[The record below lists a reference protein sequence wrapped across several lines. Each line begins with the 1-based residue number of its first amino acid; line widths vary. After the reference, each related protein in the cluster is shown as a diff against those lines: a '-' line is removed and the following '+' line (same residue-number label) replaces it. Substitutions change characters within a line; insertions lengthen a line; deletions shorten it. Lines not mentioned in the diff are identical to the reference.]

1 MNISFAKHYQ
11 CHKRLFGQP
20 LGQAG
25 GLGAMDPI
33 SPYAIVHYRLPVSY
47 VESRVFVMP
56 CLVML
61 AKSSLAG

>member
-1 MNISFAKHYQ
+1 
-11 CHKRLFGQP
+11 
-20 LGQAG
+20 
-25 GLGAMDPI
+25 MDPI